1 MGKIRVPKSIE
12 TQQDLFISTAE
23 KINNDEEHDEYLFKH
38 LMQNLNMD
46 PNMWSLYDFYVYV
59 GDDLNRIVE
68 MEPDKYRLGKG
79 KGLNLH
85 PKYQYET
92 CTTTCQQSDHLYCK
106 FIMSIES
113 LLDRLEKIIGNQVK
127 DDFFE
132 DPIDGNRWFGNF
144 GEPGLDF

>member
-1 MGKIRVPKSIE
+1 MFPS
-12 TQQDLFISTAE
+12 
-23 KINNDEEHDEYLFKH
+23 HDH
-38 LMQNLNMD
+38 
-46 PNMWSLYDFYVYV
+46 V

-68 MEPDKYRLGKG
+68 MEPDKYRLGRG

-92 CTTTCQQSDHLYCK
+92 CTTICQQSDHLYCK